1 MGREE
6 QYKQIITGVCGE
18 CSQCKDHT
26 GFAPAHCACAFL
38 VYTAQAPCCSAG
50 ELSKVGPGF
59 RTLPRSKLLRF
70 RFSGTPR
77 SHRLGWPCVLC
88 PSQVQGAQETR
99 CLVSTLSEVVWCLN
113 HLPVPAT
120 QFPGCAARAPSQ
132 VCPVSPLGSW
142 SLAATLLADINRPG
156 SQEDLVSNWE
166 PAHNLVEDAI
176 SGAKI
181 APCLPALAVTS
192 LPLCLWW
199 ENRPVR
205 RQLASSILC
214 SVRVLLWESSLSLS
228 FFFSLRL
235 SYNLGCY
242 LTLNPSDSPQ
252 GIQAQSLPQACNPC
266 LPVQPQLAGGRREC
280 LGYFFTGSC
289 SLACILCVCVF
300 SPSLLCCP
308 LRFQNSPQTRQWEGF
323 LVFGNFPSFTTPLWD
338 GSLSLTLLSL
348 FLSFIFCPTYFQK
361 NVLPFWVSGVLC
373 QCSEVIWWKLLSI
386 QMIFWWI
393 CEAESGLPIL
403 FLHHHRTTPFSWQ
416 SWFQFVLH
424 LAQGFSWCT
433 LNIS

>member
-1 MGREE
+1 MGSARSVR
-6 QYKQIITGVCGE
+6 ITLGLPQLTVLVLSWSTLLRLHVALQGNCP
-18 CSQCKDHT
+18 KWAL
-26 GFAPAHCACAFL
+26 GFAHFPGLSCSGSGSQVLHEATDWVGHAFCA
-38 VYTAQAPCCSAG
+38 
-50 ELSKVGPGF
+50 
-59 RTLPRSKLLRF
+59 LPRSKELR
-70 RFSGTPR
+70 RPGAWWAHCPRWSG
-77 SHRLGWPCVLC
+77 VLIT
-88 PSQVQGAQETR
+88 S
-99 CLVSTLSEVVWCLN
+99 
-113 HLPVPAT
+113 PVPAT